1 MTSVGDTEEGFARLE
16 KALFELDESLEKK
29 VSEEMNIK
37 PPKSEFVYTTTQMKR
52 MKKMQKGEAVS
63 VLPWK
68 ESIGFISMEY
78 AYLYPPGTP
87 MIVPGERITKE
98 ITDALRQYE
107 RLGFSIE
114 GLHTEGCIE
123 VWNNG

>member
-1 MTSVGDTEEGFARLE
+1 MSWMKVLRKSFGRNEYKTSEVGVRLYDDSDEE
-16 KALFELDESLEKK
+16 DE
-29 VSEEMNIK
+29 
-37 PPKSEFVYTTTQMKR
+37 
-52 MKKMQKGEAVS
+52 KMQKGEAVS

>member
-1 MTSVGDTEEGFARLE
+1 
-16 KALFELDESLEKK
+16 
-29 VSEEMNIK
+29 
-37 PPKSEFVYTTTQMKR
+37 
-52 MKKMQKGEAVS
+52 MQKGEAVS

-68 ESIGFISMEY
+68 ESIGFISMVY

-87 MIVPGERITKE
+87 MIVRGERIIKE
-98 ITDALRQYE
+98 VTDALRQYE